1 MQNQWYIARDGK
13 QYGPVSDADLAQL
26 VKDRELLDGDYLWR
40 NGFENWLPAAQ
51 VSEIRDLASNV
62 AGAPATPGAQKAIV
76 GANHDAISHDKGKP
90 LTGASVDQSNA
101 IDQGDQTGFQANAK
115 AAGGAAE
122 RPIDPAD
129 RRSSSDIG
137 GAYQPSQQRERQ
149 ADAYAHEGNDTNSGD
164 LMAANSIAR
173 GVDVQDLVEDDELD
187 PAMAYGQQQQKG
199 VGQAQ
204 GTSSLGGVYNST
216 HNMSAHNNGVGV
228 DLGSVKSAEHTNAMN
243 AHTAAAKGGGDAKK
257 GISWPLML
265 GAGVGVV
272 FLLLIAATFA
282 LPFIIPPDTIK
293 RQISSALKEKTG
305 RDISIRGKL
314 SYRFFPSLGADL
326 NNIVIHNPPEIKGP
340 EFVSIGRLQANL
352 KLIPLFSKRIEV
364 DRIILHR
371 PEIALIDTGKGQT
384 NYEIKSAALFN
395 QNLLARALSA
405 AQDKSRS
412 FKVAQEGAIDTSDLI
427 ARHLE
432 RLEKEAAAKAETEAK
447 TKPQGQAVKTQA
459 KIDPNGPEI
468 EILEQSSGGD
478 GIQVG
483 EIEII
488 NGGLKLINQKE
499 NTVTEVSAINLRLQ
513 APAAE
518 KDITAEGSVRFR
530 QDRINLKGSVS
541 TLGQLLKEEP
551 VTAKFDVKSDRFEGK
566 FDGEVRTKNGLE
578 YQGETDIQTFSLQK
592 LLNWFDVDVPKQG
605 YGGAYVRGT
614 LTGTPE
620 AVILKKATI
629 KVDKATLIGDL
640 RFKSTGKRP
649 TIEAVL
655 KTDRLDLDPYMAQK
669 QNIKRGDIDGI
680 LGTRKT
686 AIAAWNSNK
695 IDLSFLNAFD
705 GASQLDPGQLIAAGH
720 SIDKVRLNAKLV
732 AGLMTAVLPQFQIYG
747 GSGQMN
753 LALNGAKSRPTLKSK
768 LNLKKIQIQPFLQKS
783 ADLDFLS
790 GAADVVLD
798 VVSSGTSQ
806 SEFISGLNGTGKFS
820 VTDGALK
827 GVNIPGLLRN
837 IQSGRLDKLVSKP
850 SETTDFSELTA
861 SFSIDRGVVSNKDL
875 LMKGPLLRMSGKG
888 LINLPT
894 ERIDY
899 GVTPKLVGSLAGQ
912 GGTDATGIS
921 VPLLI
926 KGPLASPSIQ
936 PDLQGL
942 LTSGQGIDAT
952 VKNVEKLVKGIK
964 KKKIS
969 SEEMKGLLNGMIKG
983 DGDVGNLL
991 EGVLQ

>member
-13 QYGPVSDADLAQL
+13 QYGPVSDTDLAQL

-62 AGAPATPGAQKAIV
+62 AAPPAHQKAQV
-76 GANHDAISHDKGKP
+76 GANPDAMNNDKAKP
-90 LTGASVDQSNA
+90 LTGASVDQANA
-101 IDQGDQTGFQANAK
+101 IDKGAHGGFNAAPKAVGAPGERSIDAADRHPSLEMGASSEMGAGFQ
-115 AAGGAAE
+115 
-122 RPIDPAD
+122 P
-129 RRSSSDIG
+129 
-137 GAYQPSQQRERQ
+137 RERQ
-149 ADAYAHEGNDTNSGD
+149 AGAFSPEGNDAASPE
-164 LMAANSIAR
+164 LMSANSMR
-173 GVDVQDLVEDDELD
+173 GVDVQDLVEDEDRE
-187 PAMAYGQQQQKG
+187 PAGAYGMPHQKG
-199 VGQAQ
+199 AELAPLN
-204 GTSSLGGVYNST
+204 SPLGGVYNSGQ
-216 HNMSAHNNGVGV
+216 NASLQNNAVGA
-228 DLGSVKSAEHTNAMN
+228 DLGSAKGRDHTIAMN
-243 AHTAAAKGGGDAKK
+243 AQSDATKGKDAGKK
-257 GISWPLML
+257 GVSWPLML
-265 GAGVGVV
+265 GAGVGVI
-272 FLLLIAATFA
+272 FLLLIAATLA
-282 LPFIIPPDTIK
+282 LPFIVPPETIK
-293 RQISSALKEKTG
+293 RQIASVLKEKTG
-305 RDISIRGKL
+305 RDISIKGKM
-314 SYRFFPSLGADL
+314 SYRFFPTLGADL

-340 EFVSIGRLQANL
+340 DFVSIGRLQANL
-352 KLIPLFSKRIEV
+352 KLLPLLSKKIEV

-371 PEIALIDTGKGQT
+371 PEIALIDTGTGQT

-395 QNLLARALSA
+395 QNLLARTLGA
-405 AQDKSRS
+405 AKKRTLS
-412 FKVAQEGAIDTSDLI
+412 FKVAQEGGIDTSDLI

-432 RLEKEAAAKAETEAK
+432 RLEEEAAAKGETKAK
-447 TKPQGQAVKTQA
+447 TKPQKTKA

-468 EILEQSSGGD
+468 KALKQSSGGD
-478 GIQVG
+478 EIQIG

-488 NGGLKLINQKE
+488 NGGLKLINQKANSE
-499 NTVTEVSAINLRLQ
+499 TQVSAINLRLQ
-513 APAAE
+513 APAPE
-518 KDITAEGSVRFR
+518 KDITAEGTVRFR
-530 QDRINLKGSVS
+530 QDRINLKGSIS

-551 VTAKFDVKSDRFEGK
+551 VKAKFDVKSDRFEGK

-578 YQGETDIQTFSLQK
+578 YQGKTDIQTFSLQK

-614 LTGTPE
+614 LAGTPK

-629 KVDKATLIGDL
+629 KVDKATLTGNL
-640 RFKSTGKRP
+640 RFKSSGKRP
-649 TIEAVL
+649 IIEAIL
-655 KTDRLDLDPYMAQK
+655 KTDRLDLGPYMAQK
-669 QNIKRGDIDGI
+669 QKIKRGDIEDI
-680 LGTRKT
+680 LGPRKT

-705 GASQLDPGQLIAAGH
+705 GALQLDAGQLIAAGH
-720 SIDKVRLNAKLV
+720 SIEKVRLNAKLV
-732 AGLMTAVLPQFQIYG
+732 AGLMTAVLPKFQIYG

-753 LALNGAKSRPTLKSK
+753 LAVNGAKSRPTLKSK
-768 LNLKKIQIQPFLQKS
+768 LNLKKVQIKPLLQKS
-783 ADLDFLS
+783 ADLDFIS

-798 VVSSGTSQ
+798 VVSSGTNQ
-806 SEFISGLNGTGKFS
+806 SEFVSGLNGSGKFS
-820 VTDGALK
+820 VADGALK

-837 IQSGRLDKLVSKP
+837 VQSGRLDKLVSKP
-850 SETTDFSELTA
+850 TETTDFSELNA

-899 GVTPKLVGSLAGQ
+899 GVTPKLVGNLDGQ
-912 GGTDATGIS
+912 GGADESGIS

-926 KGPLASPSIQ
+926 KGPLASPSIK
-936 PDLQGL
+936 PDLKGL

-983 DGDVGNLL
+983 DGNVGNLL